1 MSRAAWLAAA
11 AVSAVAAIAAEMW
24 GLRGLFMVLKPLT
37 TALLIAWAW
46 PRGAG
51 EPLRQAALRAGLV
64 LSWLGDVA
72 LLWPR
77 EGFLPGLVAFLLAH
91 LAYLVVFGRS
101 RPAAHGASRWAPFIA
116 YAAVAA
122 GVLAHLWPGVPAAL
136 RAPVM
141 AYVAALG
148 SMAALSAGAWLAAR
162 GTPAHAAARLGAVG
176 GLLFL
181 LSDALLATHRFAG
194 PVPMA
199 GVGILATY
207 WVAQAAIAASLA
219 APAPASAPAHG
230 AVSAA

>member
-11 AVSAVAAIAAEMW
+11 ALCAVAAIAAESL
-24 GLRGLFMVLKPLT
+24 GQRALFMALKPLT
-37 TALLIAWAW
+37 TALVIVWAW
-46 PRGAG
+46 PRGAD
-51 EPLRQAALRAGLV
+51 EPARQLALRAGLV
-64 LSWLGDVA
+64 LSWVGDVA

-91 LAYLVVFGRS
+91 LAYLVVFGRA
-101 RPAAHGASRWAPFIA
+101 RPAARGAARWVPFVA

-122 GVLAHLWPGVPAAL
+122 AVLAHLWPGVPAPL
-136 RAPVM
+136 RGPVL
-141 AYVAALG
+141 AYVGALG
-148 SMAALSAGAWLAAR
+148 TMAALSAGAWLAAR
-162 GTPAHAAARLGAVG
+162 GTPVEAAARLGAAG

-181 LSDALLATHRFAG
+181 VSDALLATHRFAG

-219 APAPASAPAHG
+219 PGAAAAPRG
-230 AVSAA
+230 RAVSAV